1 VPAGWAYK
9 EETIRARVSMSTAEM
24 TPGQMVRHGSFWVIH
39 FMMTL
44 MAFTGLVITAQVNP
58 IAKFYHVDKV
68 IVAFGMSAL
77 V

>member
-1 VPAGWAYK
+1 
-9 EETIRARVSMSTAEM
+9 
-24 TPGQMVRHGSFWVIH
+24 
-39 FMMTL
+39 